1 MWRFIRLCYTL
12 SMRVYDYLII
22 GGGIAGVTAAETIR
36 SRLPRVS
43 IGIVSREPEILY
55 SRVLLPAYVKGKIPR
70 SKLFLRT
77 HDRFAEQ
84 KIELVAPYEALGI
97 DVPRR
102 EVRLNDG
109 TFVQYGA
116 LLVASGGQGK
126 PGGTAADQS
135 LIYRL
140 QTIEDADRLLAAIP
154 GIKKPVVIGASFIG
168 LEFLETFVLHKI
180 MPTALMRDAYF
191 FGNFLDAAG
200 GELFHRHLRLHGVAF
215 SAKTEIAGLLHAE
228 DEVKITTTTGQEL
241 TADALAVG
249 IGIDRSFGFLEGSG
263 VVLGA
268 QGVLTNEF
276 LETNQPGIFAA
287 GDVAEFYDSVSGTHH
302 TDGNWTSAFLQGR
315 QAGLAMVG
323 ERVAFNRLATYSIT
337 NFGLQITALGSCI
350 NVDTPGSEAVSRHEE
365 EGTRYERF
373 FFRDG
378 ALAGAF
384 LINHFSDK
392 AHLAALI
399 TSRTW
404 VEEWRRD
411 LQNPRFDIRR
421 IAVNPPAV

>member
-1 MWRFIRLCYTL
+1 
-12 SMRVYDYLII
+12 MRAYDYLII

-36 SRLPRVS
+36 SRLPQVS
-43 IGIVSREPEILY
+43 IGIVSSEPEILY

-84 KIELVAPYEALGI
+84 KIDLVAPYEAMGI
-97 DVPRR
+97 DVSRR

-109 TFVQYGA
+109 TFIRYGA
-116 LLVASGGQGK
+116 LLVASGGHVK
-126 PGGTAADQS
+126 PWGEKKDKS
-135 LIYRL
+135 FVYRL

-154 GIKKPVVIGASFIG
+154 GIRKPIVIGTSFIG

-180 MPTALMRDAYF
+180 MPTALMRDEYF
-191 FGNFLDAAG
+191 FGNFVDAVG

-215 SAKTEIAGLLHAE
+215 SAKTEIAGLTRAE
-228 DEVKITTTTGQEL
+228 NEVKITTAAGHEL
-241 TADALAVG
+241 TVDALAVG
-249 IGIDRSFGFLEGSG
+249 VGIDRSFGFLEGSG
-263 VVLGA
+263 VALGA

-276 LETNQPGIFAA
+276 LETNEPGIFAA
-287 GDVAEFYDSVSGTHH
+287 GDVAEFYDIVSGTHH

-315 QAGLAMVG
+315 QVGLTMVG
-323 ERVAFNRLATYSIT
+323 ERAAFNHLATYSIT

-350 NVDTPGSEAVSRHEE
+350 NADTPGSEAISRHEE

-392 AHLAALI
+392 MHLAALI
-399 TSRTW
+399 TSRTR
-404 VEEWRRD
+404 VGEWRRD
-411 LQNPRFDIRR
+411 LQDPRFDIRR
-421 IAVNPPAV
+421 IVVNPPASPTSS